1 MNVLVT
7 GGLGF
12 IGSHTVVE
20 LLNNNYNVIIV
31 DNLENTQL
39 KIKNNIETITRKKVE
54 FIKCDVS
61 NYDELLQVFE
71 VRQIDSIIHFSGLKY
86 VGESF
91 NKPLKYYEYNVIS
104 TWNLLK
110 ICDLFNIKQLI
121 FSSSATVYGNSK
133 PPLVETMELRETFN
147 PYGNTKA
154 ICEKLIGDYCNSKKD
169 FCGIVLRYF
178 NPVGAHESGL
188 IGENLT
194 ENSTNLMP
202 ILLLAT
208 EAEVPQINIY
218 GNAYDSK
225 DGSPIRDFIHVK
237 DLASGHVQSLKY
249 IETGMHIFNLGTGV
263 GTTVL
268 ELVNTFENVVGIP
281 FVKNILGNRIG
292 DIPIS
297 YADVT
302 KANRLLDWNVRY
314 TLEDMCRDSWRYYQK
329 INTTI

>member
-1 MNVLVT
+1 M
-7 GGLGF
+7 
-12 IGSHTVVE
+12 
-20 LLNNNYNVIIV
+20 
-31 DNLENTQL
+31 
-39 KIKNNIETITRKKVE
+39 E
-54 FIKCDVS
+54 FVKCDVTD
-61 NYDELLQVFE
+61 YDELLKVFQTH
-71 VRQIDSIIHFSGLKY
+71 QIDSIIHFAGLKY

-91 NKPLKYYEYNVIS
+91 KKPLKYYEYNVIS
-104 TWNLLK
+104 TLNLLK
-110 ICDLFNIKQLI
+110 ICDQFNIKQII
-121 FSSSATVYGNSK
+121 FSSSATVYGDSQ
-133 PPLVETMELRETFN
+133 PPLVETIELRETFN

-154 ICEKLIGDYCNSKKD
+154 ICEQLIEDYCQNKND

-208 EAEVPQINIY
+208 ESEVPQINIY
-218 GNAYDSK
+218 GNNYDSK

-249 IETGMHIFNLGTGV
+249 QESGMHIFNLGTGI

-268 ELVNTFENVVGIP
+268 ELVNTFERVVGIP
-281 FVKNILGNRIG
+281 FVKNITGNRIG

-297 YADVT
+297 YADVS
-302 KANRLLDWNVRY
+302 KANKLLKWNVKY
-314 TLEDMCRDSWRYYQK
+314 TLEDMCRDSWGYYRK
-329 INTTI
+329 MKNNI

>member
-1 MNVLVT
+1 MNILVT

-12 IGSHTVVE
+12 IGSHTVVD

-31 DNLENTQL
+31 DNLENTHF
-39 KIKNNIETITRKKVE
+39 KNKKSIETITNKKVE
-54 FIKCDVS
+54 FVKCDVT
-61 NYDELLQVFE
+61 NYDEVLEVFKDHH
-71 VRQIDSIIHFSGLKY
+71 IDSIIHFAGLKY

-91 NKPLKYYEYNVIS
+91 EKPLKYYEYNVVS
-104 TWNLLK
+104 TLNLLK
-110 ICDLFNIKQLI
+110 ICDQFNVKQII
-121 FSSSATVYGNSK
+121 FSSSATVYGDNKS
-133 PPLVETMELRETFN
+133 PLVETIDLGQTFN

-154 ICEKLIGDYCNSKKD
+154 ICEKLIDDYCQNKKD

-194 ENSTNLMP
+194 EHSTNLMP

-208 EAEVPQINIY
+208 ESDIPEINIY
-218 GNAYDSK
+218 GNNYDTK

-249 IETGMHIFNLGTGV
+249 QESGMHIFNLGTGV

-268 ELVNTFENVVGIP
+268 ELVNTFESVVGIS
-281 FVKNILGNRIG
+281 FIKNISDNRTG

-297 YADVT
+297 YADVK
-302 KANRLLDWNVRY
+302 KANNILNWHVNY
-314 TLEDMCRDSWRYYQK
+314 TLEDMCRDSWFYYK
-329 INTTI
+329 RSKGAL

>member
-54 FIKCDVS
+54 FVKCDVS

-91 NKPLKYYEYNVIS
+91 IKPLKYYEYNVIS

-133 PPLVETMELRETFN
+133 PPLVETMELKETSN

-154 ICEKLIGDYCNSKKD
+154 ICEKLIGDYCNNKKD

-194 ENSTNLMP
+194 KNSTNLMP

-218 GNAYDSK
+218 GNTYDSK

-249 IETGMHIFNLGTGV
+249 FETGMHIFNLGTGV

-281 FVKNILGNRIG
+281 FVKNILGNRVG

-302 KANRLLDWNVRY
+302 KANRLLEWQVRY

-329 INTTI
+329 IKSTI